1 MTTTIVFKARFKA
14 NAFFFVVS
22 HLPLQLQL
30 WKPCHLVVKAT
41 ISRKVN
47 SFNLSTFV
55 ILMKFD
61 ETNWRVDKLNH
72 LLINPCLVS
81 KRLNFFFCVLSFC
94 DCCNSICRNRWTSI
108 HLRNWN
114 YNTIFEFILK
124 LLSEN
129 NDSNII
135 VKQFWIKNLTYFH
148 L

>member
-1 MTTTIVFKARFKA
+1 MLFLIYYKCVNLLTAVVLWRQLLYLKLDLKQTH
-14 NAFFFVVS
+14 FFVVS

-81 KRLNFFFCVLSFC
+81 KRLNFFFVFSRSVTVAIVFVETDGPLSTLETGTTTQ
-94 DCCNSICRNRWTSI
+94 S
-108 HLRNWN
+108 
-114 YNTIFEFILK
+114 
-124 LLSEN
+124 LSL
-129 NDSNII
+129 
-135 VKQFWIKNLTYFH
+135 F
-148 L
+148 